1 MEEVEHI
8 IKNTVTA
15 IGEQVFDLKVII
27 GVYSDPNKIDYTWS
41 VVRYIGRSLQLQI
54 DFNHPIYISM
64 EEEAEYVEVMIRD
77 GSIFLSEN
85 GLPLELSA

>member
-1 MEEVEHI
+1 MPPSPPKATLTSITDTGLLTISFSETMQALDMEEVEHI

-41 VVRYIGRSLQLQI
+41 VVRYIGRSL
-54 DFNHPIYISM
+54 
-64 EEEAEYVEVMIRD
+64 
-77 GSIFLSEN
+77 
-85 GLPLELSA
+85 

>member
-1 MEEVEHI
+1 MQALDMEEVEHI

-41 VVRYIGRSLQLQI
+41 VVRYIGRSL
-54 DFNHPIYISM
+54 
-64 EEEAEYVEVMIRD
+64 
-77 GSIFLSEN
+77 
-85 GLPLELSA
+85 